1 MIDHLAKVHQELGGL
16 KTPVIHIA
24 GSKGKGTTAN
34 LLGKIL
40 ELSGKKVGVFSSPFM
55 YKVEEMAK
63 INGVPME
70 NMQAYVDRVQSVN
83 ADLSEFEYWTLAS
96 LLYFSEQD
104 LDYVILEC
112 GWGGLNDATNIISDK
127 VLTILGHIEL
137 EHTEVLGDSI
147 EKITQQ
153 KLGICRDGVPLITE
167 TNQSPDVF
175 DVIVKEGYQP
185 IIAARAELGEHHP
198 GSAGLAL
205 AAADQLGFVVTPEMY
220 KELCEYQL
228 FGRFEIVNWGG
239 HTIVLD
245 GAHTYDSVYYLRDK
259 ALSYAVE
266 HDLPEPIWCIH
277 FLKDKRKDL
286 PDLFPSGRTAWINLK
301 DKRAGTAPDFLAK
314 SEPEEFIKRLKS
326 HNPSFVVFVGSF
338 KLVSAIKAMLK

>member
-137 EHTEVLGDSI
+137 EHTEVLG
-147 EKITQQ
+147 
-153 KLGICRDGVPLITE
+153 
-167 TNQSPDVF
+167 
-175 DVIVKEGYQP
+175 
-185 IIAARAELGEHHP
+185 
-198 GSAGLAL
+198 
-205 AAADQLGFVVTPEMY
+205 
-220 KELCEYQL
+220 
-228 FGRFEIVNWGG
+228 
-239 HTIVLD
+239 
-245 GAHTYDSVYYLRDK
+245 
-259 ALSYAVE
+259 
-266 HDLPEPIWCIH
+266 
-277 FLKDKRKDL
+277 
-286 PDLFPSGRTAWINLK
+286 
-301 DKRAGTAPDFLAK
+301 
-314 SEPEEFIKRLKS
+314 
-326 HNPSFVVFVGSF
+326 
-338 KLVSAIKAMLK
+338 

>member
-1 MIDHLAKVHQELGGL
+1 
-16 KTPVIHIA
+16 
-24 GSKGKGTTAN
+24 
-34 LLGKIL
+34 
-40 ELSGKKVGVFSSPFM
+40 
-55 YKVEEMAK
+55 
-63 INGVPME
+63 
-70 NMQAYVDRVQSVN
+70 
-83 ADLSEFEYWTLAS
+83 
-96 LLYFSEQD
+96 
-104 LDYVILEC
+104 
-112 GWGGLNDATNIISDK
+112 SDK